1 MRVVTSILF
10 LIVILAGRTGTAVA
24 QNPIDVPSDLDS
36 RVPET
41 RDYTALVNEAF
52 APITA
57 SLNLRKEQEFQII
70 AIISGSQVMAEPLIQ
85 RFDEVEHELTQAS
98 FAESFDE
105 AKVRTLSEQEA
116 TLLSQ
121 LISLKVF
128 AKAKIFQV
136 LTPNQRTLVSQHF
149 RTRRPIEG
157 NLGAISI
164 Y

>member
-1 MRVVTSILF
+1 MRVVTSVLF
-10 LIVILAGRTGTAVA
+10 LTLILASRTDTAIA

-36 RVPET
+36 RVSET
-41 RDYTALVNEAF
+41 MDYTALVSELF

-57 SLNLRKEQEFQII
+57 SLNLSREQEFQII
-70 AIISGSQVMAEPLIQ
+70 AIISGSQVMAEPLMEG
-85 RFDEVEHELTQAS
+85 FDEIERELSQAS
-98 FAESFDE
+98 FVESYDE
-105 AKVRTLSEQEA
+105 AKVRKLSEQEA
-116 TLLSQ
+116 MLLSQ

-136 LTPNQRTLVSQHF
+136 LTPDQRTLVSQQL
-149 RTRRPIEG
+149 RTRRQIEG